1 METNRFFMV
10 GAILLAAAISSCV
23 VAPAQTTSPSVVG
36 EQDGT
41 LSAGTPNSTENISDE
56 EVLPQDPNE
65 REARLGRNRYFNGGH
80 YDLTSGED
88 RFIEHYAPR
97 MLPAIPLKESG
108 IVFVGSVLK
117 VQPYLSEDR
126 THVYTEMTFRVEDLF
141 KCPPTFTRPADG
153 TLVIDRIGGTMRL
166 RSGQV
171 VRDYTDLDIGGNPYI
186 GGRYVVFAKE
196 RPKHGALDI
205 VRAYELRDGKVFRLA
220 EDGKPGKVLLST
232 KANRT
237 DDPLSNEQTFLH
249 AIVASDPKR

>member
-1 METNRFFMV
+1 
-10 GAILLAAAISSCV
+10 
-23 VAPAQTTSPSVVG
+23 
-36 EQDGT
+36 
-41 LSAGTPNSTENISDE
+41 
-56 EVLPQDPNE
+56 
-65 REARLGRNRYFNGGH
+65 
-80 YDLTSGED
+80 
-88 RFIEHYAPR
+88 
-97 MLPAIPLKESG
+97 
-108 IVFVGSVLK
+108 
-117 VQPYLSEDR
+117 
-126 THVYTEMTFRVEDLF
+126 
-141 KCPPTFTRPADG
+141 
-153 TLVIDRIGGTMRL
+153 MRL